1 MKGEINMNYEDKKI
15 VGIVASN
22 VEPSIALNV
31 IGHLAISIGKY
42 SGKEKKRKNIITDK
56 SGIEHLG
63 ISQFPF
69 IITKVKS
76 GKLKNAIELAKQN
89 PNLMVAD
96 YPREM
101 LETRTDNELVNSIES
116 KENEKL
122 EYLGAIIYGNTE
134 DVDQITGKYQL
145 WRLD

>member
-1 MKGEINMNYEDKKI
+1 MNYEDKKI
-15 VGIVASN
+15 VGIIASN
-22 VEPSIALNV
+22 VEPAVALNV
-31 IGHLAISIGKY
+31 IGHLAVSIGKY
-42 SGKEKKRKNIITDK
+42 SNDEIMGKPVITDK

-76 GKLKNAIELAKQN
+76 GKLKNTIDLAKQN
-89 PNLMVAD
+89 PNPKD
-96 YPREM
+96 M
-101 LETRTDNELVNSIES
+101 LDTRTDDELVASVSS

-134 DVDQITGKYQL
+134 DVNNITGKFQL
-145 WRLD
+145 WRID